1 MEKIF
6 DVSCGK
12 INLTNSLFPSGTT
25 LQDAKIF
32 FNPVFHDERGSFE
45 LNWDQSESATQKHF
59 FSPSSSA
66 TSQNIAAFTLRG
78 LHYQETP
85 FCQAKVI
92 SCTKGKILDVMVDL
106 RNESATYLK
115 WAAIELTAGQGWSIY
130 IPKGF
135 AHGFL
140 TLVENT
146 TVSYLIEGAY
156 SPRASRVIR
165 WNDPIIG
172 VEWPTEDPILS
183 DRDKFAE
190 DRSSE

>member
-1 MEKIF
+1 
-6 DVSCGK
+6 
-12 INLTNSLFPSGTT
+12 
-25 LQDAKIF
+25 
-32 FNPVFHDERGSFE
+32 
-45 LNWDQSESATQKHF
+45 
-59 FSPSSSA
+59 
-66 TSQNIAAFTLRG
+66 
-78 LHYQETP
+78 
-85 FCQAKVI
+85 
-92 SCTKGKILDVMVDL
+92 MVDL